1 MNRILPAIAVAL
13 TLALTGCGKSNKQG
27 PSGPGATTQAAA
39 AAPPVPFVQKG
50 VPEGKVVVGY
60 VQDNADP
67 MKCSAVVDLPAGK
80 EVFARAGDDYAKIVK
95 GKVVP
100 SCPTDN
106 VVGECDNGMGLVTN
120 YSGPKWTVEGAK
132 KNCLRKPA
140 HKWLE

>member
-1 MNRILPAIAVAL
+1 MNRFLTAIAVAL
-13 TLALTGCGKSNKQG
+13 TLTSTGCGKSSKQRS
-27 PSGPGATTQAAA
+27 PGPGATGQSAV
-39 AAPPVPFVQKG
+39 AAPPTPFVQKG

-60 VQDNADP
+60 VQDIADP
-67 MKCSAVVDLPAGK
+67 SKCSAVVDARAGV
-80 EVFARAGDDYAKIVK
+80 EVFQRAGDDYAKLVK

-120 YSGPKWTVEGAK
+120 YSGPKWTAESAK
-132 KNCLRKPA
+132 KNCLRKSA